1 MRVTLPET
9 SITTDGDTIRWATHS
24 PLHTVFVSLFVEC
37 PIAQAQAPVISAL
50 HQQFRS
56 QVRFVGV
63 WPQAMD
69 TSFVSRFSRR
79 YQFTPPVIPDPECV
93 LIRQLNMAVVP
104 EVVLV
109 NDQGNVL
116 YRGQINNQFQ
126 KVGKRKP
133 APTEHFLAV
142 ALTQALNN
150 TDIKQPYTTPRGC
163 LLDCR

>member
-1 MRVTLPET
+1 MQVTLPET
-9 SITTDGDTIRWATHS
+9 SITTLGDTIRWADRT
-24 PLHTVFVSLFVEC
+24 PGLTVFVSLFVEC

-50 HQQFRS
+50 HQQFGI

-63 WPQAMD
+63 WPQALD

-79 YQFTPPVIPDPECV
+79 YQFTPPVVPDPECV
-93 LIRQLNMAVVP
+93 LIRQLAMAVVP

-109 NDQGNVL
+109 NQEGIVL

-133 APTEHFLAV
+133 APTEHFLAA
-142 ALTQALNN
+142 ALTQALKN